1 MDTGSS
7 LTNLDKFVS
16 GRYAAEAHGSK
27 LTHWLMKPATAE
39 TLSLLKKLSTGS
51 NESLISFVEDGL
63 RIAGV
68 PVITSTHVDANTFA
82 WGVDASQLRYV
93 VRKGTTVE
101 RFPSVTNDGQNT
113 ETNVAVKATVEGT
126 SITGQGIIPQTKPGQ
141 QYTVQIPL
149 SSSPPKGQYNVNV
162 TVQHVPGETTFTHN
176 TEVFP
181 VTFQ

>member
-1 MDTGSS
+1 VDTGSS

-39 TLSLLKKLSTGS
+39 TLSLLKKLTTGS

-82 WGVDASQLRYV
+82 SPTTGSGFVRSPGCRGVTR
-93 VRKGTTVE
+93 
-101 RFPSVTNDGQNT
+101 
-113 ETNVAVKATVEGT
+113 
-126 SITGQGIIPQTKPGQ
+126 
-141 QYTVQIPL
+141 IPL
-149 SSSPPKGQYNVNV
+149 A
-162 TVQHVPGETTFTHN
+162 
-176 TEVFP
+176 
-181 VTFQ
+181 

>member
-1 MDTGSS
+1 VDTGSS
-7 LTNLDKFVS
+7 LTNLDKFVW

-39 TLSLLKKLSTGS
+39 TLSLLKKLTTGS

-101 RFPSVTNDGQNT
+101 RFPCVTNDGQW
-113 ETNVAVKATVEGT
+113 VRA
-126 SITGQGIIPQTKPGQ
+126 ITRVSWGYPNPAGVIRL
-141 QYTVQIPL
+141 YD
-149 SSSPPKGQYNVNV
+149 
-162 TVQHVPGETTFTHN
+162 VP
-176 TEVFP
+176 
-181 VTFQ
+181 